1 MSSSPDFS
9 GDERMYVESPIIM
22 STVRVVTPFVFT
34 FGLFIMFHGAD
45 SSGGGFQGGVI
56 VSTVIIML
64 AIAFGIKPTMDWLD
78 LRTVVLISGLG
89 VFMFI
94 GIGVLTVVF
103 GGGFLDYSV
112 INIQK
117 ASKYS
122 IELVEIAIG
131 VIVSTIVVL
140 LFFVLAG
147 VRSDPEKKEK
157 NVDDG

>member
-1 MSSSPDFS
+1 MSSPNFS
-9 GDERMYVESPIIM
+9 DDERMYVESPIIM

-45 SSGGGFQGGVI
+45 SPGGGFQGGVI

-78 LRTVVLISGLG
+78 LKTIISISVMGII
-89 VFMFI
+89 MFI
-94 GIGVLTVVF
+94 TIGLLTIGL

-112 INIQK
+112 INIEK
-117 ASKYS
+117 PSKYS

-131 VIVSTIVVL
+131 VIVSSIVVL
-140 LFFVLAG
+140 LFFVLAFA
-147 VRSDPEKKEK
+147 RSDPEKKEK
-157 NVDDG
+157 NIDDE